1 MNNIF
6 ENISTLKTF
15 LFHKDK
21 QLFEHINLALYDAKE
36 KLDKTERRI
45 ESIKSK

>member
-1 MNNIF
+1 M
-6 ENISTLKTF
+6 LKT
-15 LFHKDK
+15 LSCDKDK
-21 QLFEHINLALYDAKE
+21 QLFENVKLALYDAKE